1 MSQYPL
7 IHFKKPKRTT
17 VFAATALLLAL
28 LWYPASRSGAIRPL
42 PSAAGRTHG
51 AYATDFRLTEN
62 PISEGGNWTNGHA
75 AGIDWADIRTPAGLA
90 FGAESGKVLYG
101 DSTALLTGMWGPD
114 QKAQAT
120 VHTVNQNDHI
130 YEEVELRLRS
140 SLSPHQAT
148 GYEVNFR
155 CSKTKE
161 AYTQIVRWNGGL
173 GSFTILKPAQGSRFG
188 VAAGDTVKATV
199 TGKVITSYINGVQ
212 VLQTIDNTYETGNP
226 GIGFYLE
233 GTTGVN
239 ADFGF
244 TRFAATDGA
253 PIGLPPSPPSESLVR
268 LPAGL
273 FPAPLGRSHA
283 LLFSR

>member
-1 MSQYPL
+1 MMGIPSSCPPLSSVPRISSLFRTSTQSPTLNFRLFLIMRCRLLSTVGNMSQYPL

-140 SLSPHQAT
+140 
-148 GYEVNFR
+148 
-155 CSKTKE
+155 
-161 AYTQIVRWNGGL
+161 
-173 GSFTILKPAQGSRFG
+173 
-188 VAAGDTVKATV
+188 
-199 TGKVITSYINGVQ
+199 
-212 VLQTIDNTYETGNP
+212 
-226 GIGFYLE
+226 
-233 GTTGVN
+233 
-239 ADFGF
+239 
-244 TRFAATDGA
+244 
-253 PIGLPPSPPSESLVR
+253 
-268 LPAGL
+268 
-273 FPAPLGRSHA
+273 
-283 LLFSR
+283 